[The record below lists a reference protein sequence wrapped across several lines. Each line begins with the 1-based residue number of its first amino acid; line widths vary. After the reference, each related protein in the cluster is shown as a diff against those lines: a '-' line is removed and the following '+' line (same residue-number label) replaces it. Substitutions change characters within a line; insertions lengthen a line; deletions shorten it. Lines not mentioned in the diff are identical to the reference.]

1 MPCSPSAPS
10 FGHRSRGKVLVLSIS
25 LARGAISFAE
35 NALTVSRIAS
45 AVSPRSKLKSR
56 WAFAII
62 FSLSGSSNA
71 DISRNLVQ
79 VRQHIVTKHVVG
91 AIRRGNDAL
100 ADQIAQ
106 RFRRAAAERAV

>member
-25 LARGAISFAE
+25 FARGAISFAE
-35 NALTVSRIAS
+35 KSRTVSRIAS

-62 FSLSGSSNA
+62 FWLRLVRRP
-71 DISRNLVQ
+71 RNLIE
-79 VRQHIVTKHVVG
+79 VRQHIVAKHIVG
-91 AIRRGNDAL
+91 AVRGGDNAL
-100 ADQIAQ
+100 ADQIPQ
-106 RFRRAAAERAV
+106 RLRCAATKC